1 MPKSIK
7 HPDDIIADLN
17 QALEASGKTNLKAV
31 S

>member
-17 QALEASGKTNLKAV
+17 QALEASGGGK

>member
-17 QALEASGKTNLKAV
+17 QALVASGGGK